1 MPAQERVLR
10 RSTAK
15 TDKKEKQFGSHPCVG
30 VSFGTRGK
38 SASRH
43 HNLAIFFFDR
53 LALQCFEDEAE
64 DFEEA
69 FLFRF
74 LFFSSCFSTVFLS
87 AFASAIAMMS
97 SVSGSPADINSP

>member
-30 VSFGTRGK
+30 VSLAHAESPLRATII
-38 SASRH
+38 
-43 HNLAIFFFDR
+43 LAIFFLDR

-74 LFFSSCFSTVFLS
+74 LFFSSSFSTLFLS
-87 AFASAIAMMS
+87 ASASAIAMMS
-97 SVSGSPADINSP
+97 SVSGSPADISSP